1 MRQLGTQH
9 ILLFRFL
16 RDHFLFL
23 TRSQIERVLTLD
35 TRTANRHLD
44 WLVREQYLCRRYR
57 VDSFTHFQT
66 PVYYL
71 GRVGWSA
78 AGCLLDDYKKYERDI
93 AARRERSMRHLLSVY
108 DVCLKV
114 TLNSTVKRIISSGDP
129 TWQKHITFGNVPDCW
144 IQFTGSEVFV
154 EVDLGTE
161 SLRVVERKFQNYIKF
176 KESGG
181 YSSAF
186 PGCDFR
192 ILFITTTEERVESLQ
207 QITTSDDIWFA
218 TMEEFLSEPLNH
230 HHWFAL
236 VGFYALPSIGKKEVS
251 ELR

>member
-9 ILLFRFL
+9 ILLFRLL

-23 TRSQIERVLTLD
+23 TRSQIERVLTLG

-44 WLVREQYLCRRYR
+44 WLVSEQYLCRRYR

-71 GRVGWSA
+71 GRAGWSA
-78 AGCLLDDYKKYERDI
+78 AGCLLDDYKKYEHGI

-108 DVCLKV
+108 DVCLKF
-114 TLNSTVKRIISSGDP
+114 TLNSTVKRIISADDP
-129 TWQKHITFGNVPDCW
+129 TWQQNITFGNVPDCW
-144 IQFTGSEVFV
+144 IQFTSGEVFV

-161 SLRVVERKFQNYIKF
+161 SLRVVERKFLNYIKF

-181 YSSAF
+181 YGSAF

-192 ILFITTTEERVESLQ
+192 ILFITTTEERIESLQ
-207 QITTSDDIWFA
+207 RVTTSDDIWFA
-218 TMEEFLSEPLNH
+218 TMGEFLDEPLDH
-230 HHWFAL
+230 QHWFAL
-236 VGFYALPSIGKKEVS
+236 LGFYALPIVP
-251 ELR
+251 

>member
-1 MRQLGTQH
+1 MRQLGTRH
-9 ILLFRFL
+9 ILLFRIL

-44 WLVREQYLCRRYR
+44 WLVSEQYLCRRYR

-71 GRVGWSA
+71 GRAGWSA
-78 AGCLLDDYKKYERDI
+78 AGCLPDDYKRYERNI

-108 DVCLKV
+108 DVCLKF
-114 TLNSTVKRIISSGDP
+114 TLNSTVRRIISADDP

-144 IQFTGSEVFV
+144 IQFTGGEVFV

-161 SLRVVERKFQNYIKF
+161 SPRVVEHKFRNYIRF
-176 KESGG
+176 NESGG
-181 YSSAF
+181 YGSAF

-192 ILFITTTEERVESLQ
+192 ILFITTTEERIESLQ
-207 QITTSDDIWFA
+207 RITTSDDIWFA
-218 TMEEFLSEPLNH
+218 TMEEFFNEPLNH
-230 HHWFAL
+230 QHWFAL
-236 VGFYALPSIGKKEVS
+236 LGFYALPIAGQKEVS

>member
-44 WLVREQYLCRRYR
+44 WLVSERYLCRRYR

-78 AGCLLDDYKKYERDI
+78 AGCLLDDYKSTNAI
-93 AARRERSMRHLLSVY
+93 SRRE
-108 DVCLKV
+108 
-114 TLNSTVKRIISSGDP
+114 
-129 TWQKHITFGNVPDCW
+129 
-144 IQFTGSEVFV
+144 
-154 EVDLGTE
+154 
-161 SLRVVERKFQNYIKF
+161 
-176 KESGG
+176 ESGACG
-181 YSSAF
+181 
-186 PGCDFR
+186 
-192 ILFITTTEERVESLQ
+192 
-207 QITTSDDIWFA
+207 
-218 TMEEFLSEPLNH
+218 
-230 HHWFAL
+230 
-236 VGFYALPSIGKKEVS
+236 
-251 ELR
+251 

>member
-9 ILLFRFL
+9 IFLFRLL

-23 TRSQIERVLTLD
+23 TRSQIERVLTLV

-44 WLVREQYLCRRYR
+44 WLVSEQYLCRRYR

-71 GRVGWSA
+71 GRAGWSA
-78 AGCLLDDYKKYERDI
+78 AGRLMDDYKAYERDI

-108 DVCLKV
+108 DVCLKFV
-114 TLNSTVKRIISSGDP
+114 LNSNVKRIINADDR
-129 TWQKHITFGNVPDCW
+129 TWQQNITFGNLPDCW
-144 IQFTGSEVFV
+144 MQFSGGEVFV

-161 SLRVVERKFQNYIKF
+161 SVRVVEQKFKNYINF

-181 YSSAF
+181 YGSAF

-192 ILFITTTEERVESLQ
+192 VLFITTTEERIESLQ
-207 QITTSDDIWFA
+207 KITTSDDIWFC
-218 TMEEFLSEPLNH
+218 TMEGFLREQLDH
-230 HHWFAL
+230 AHWFASR
-236 VGFYALPSIGKKEVS
+236 GFYALPVAGKKEV
-251 ELR
+251 